1 MSLELLQK
9 IEKIRQSRAEKTED
23 LPATHQVL
31 KAFCESLRETPDEAQ
46 TKREVNAQTT
56 VPSADDDLSPG
67 KVTLARTAD
76 GDWEIINE
84 RINAIS
90 DRVSNGN
97 LSDLESMLTEQAVL
111 MNNLFSDLLLS
122 AAGAAYVGPK
132 TKLISTAL
140 KTQDACRKTIL
151 ALNELKNPK
160 RTAFIKQTLNQLN
173 ISGELTNGGQT
184 MDSRAAAISSSEN
197 PQMETLD
204 IEHRSQDCQR

>member
-31 KAFCESLRETPDEAQ
+31 RAVSESLRETPDETL
-46 TKREVNAQTT
+46 TKRKINSHNA
-56 VPSADDDLSPG
+56 VPSADDDRSPG
-67 KVTLARTAD
+67 KFALTITAD
-76 GDWEIINE
+76 GDWETINE

-90 DRVSNGN
+90 EHVSTGN

-122 AAGAAYVGPK
+122 AARAAYVGPK
-132 TKLISTAL
+132 TKMIGTAL

-184 MDSRAAAISSSEN
+184 MDSSATKSASSEN
-197 PQMETLD
+197 PQMEAVE
-204 IEHRSQDCQR
+204 IEHRSQD